1 MTLAN
6 HLRHVPHFPSEGI
19 DFIDITPILQ
29 DAELFRQ
36 AIDEMAELIGDM
48 KFDHIVGVESR
59 GFIFGAPLA
68 LHFGRGFVPV
78 RKPGKLPAE
87 TLVYR
92 YAKEYGEDELHM
104 HKDALVP
111 GEKVLIIDDLLATGG
126 TAMACQKLV
135 EQAGASVEAH
145 LFFVELMGL
154 DGRASLDPKV
164 KVKSLLEVE
173 PNEL

>member
-6 HLRHVPHFPSEGI
+6 HLRHVAHFPSEGI

-29 DAELFRQ
+29 DAQLFERAIEEL
-36 AIDEMAELIGDM
+36 ADLVKDLD
-48 KFDHIVGVESR
+48 FDHIVGVESR

-68 LHFGRGFVPV
+68 LRLGRGFVPV

-87 TLVYR
+87 TYS
-92 YAKEYGEDELHM
+92 YKYEKEYGFDELQM
-104 HKDALVP
+104 HRDALVP

-126 TAMACQKLV
+126 TAFACKKLV
-135 EQAGASVEAH
+135 ELAGATIEAH
-145 LFFVELMGL
+145 LFFIELQGL
-154 DGRASLDPKV
+154 NGRDMLDPNTKV
-164 KVKSLLEVE
+164 MSLLKVE